1 MKKTF
6 RKAIAVL
13 LAVLMVAFSV
23 PFTALAKE
31 DSVGWWGDNNWDS
44 SKNPALLALCQ
55 EREDGT
61 YAFDDY
67 EGWNSPTWN
76 YGFAL
81 GDALSPETDLSQGA
95 DALNMVRNQYRPT
108 LTISVWDQGTADS
121 RIYRK
126 FYGYGTS
133 AANAITY
140 DTAVAGG
147 YKLNPAQLKAGQR
160 IMVTFEIGGF
170 DMIYAGQIKGIADP
184 AYLAGGYYKLNPSSK
199 DQWVISTSDAMDLKV
214 GQQRGYNYYGTALSD
229 GTGPDY
235 KRASGQILIPY
246 SGNAAPPASSYVGV
260 DQRGFGEHGLYIGA
274 FSFEVLQD
282 CNLADVLHMNQDADH
297 NEARGVTVFTPY
309 APEEVLEG
317 APTTGI
323 CKFTFQTDAESCL
336 ETAQLIALNWDG
348 YEAGGSTECTHSN
361 VTATPAKDA
370 TCTEAGNSAYWTCND
385 CGKMF
390 SDEACTTE
398 ITEVPTIPATGH
410 SLTKTEAKDAT
421 CTEAGNS
428 AYWTCSV
435 CGKMFADANGAT
447 EISEIPTISA
457 TGHSLSE
464 VKEVPSTCT
473 VKGTAAYWTCTACG
487 KMFSDA
493 AGTTE
498 ISAPVELPL
507 ADHSYN
513 MVKTDATCTEASSE
527 VYTCSVCGDTYT
539 THVDPAKGH
548 TPVSADNA
556 VAATCTTD
564 GKEAD
569 TVCSVCGVTLTTG
582 ATIKAPGHN
591 YSMVKTDA
599 TCTEASTEVY
609 TCSVCGDTYTTH
621 VDAALGHDFSV
632 VVSSTA
638 GDCQTIGTT
647 TYKCSRCDVTN
658 TVSGA
663 YGPHTEVEIPA
674 VDPTCT
680 EAGSTAGTKCSVC
693 GEILVAPTPVD
704 ALGHT
709 PISADNGYD
718 ATCTEDGK
726 ESDTVCSVCG
736 VTLKEG
742 AVIPATGHTE
752 VEIPAV
758 DATCTEAG
766 STAGTKCSVCGEII
780 VAPTPVKA
788 LGHTPVSADNAVA
801 PTLDAPGKEA
811 DTVCSVCGV
820 TLEEGAVI
828 PALEG
833 VNITVEA
840 TDLGT
845 TAINGEDAT
854 NGATVKVL
862 KNSKVALTAA
872 PVEGAEFVGWALNG
886 KIVSES
892 ANTTVTAL
900 ANATYTAVFTET
912 ADATFT
918 VVFVDNYGN
927 VISTQTVAN
936 ASEIVAPTAP
946 TRPGYTFK
954 GWSVDYTTLTT
965 GATIYAQF
973 EKDAAA
979 TYTVTATGC
988 TITTAAGDTA
998 TDVMTDVAYDT
1009 SVTIT
1014 AHSGTATSWKIG
1026 ESTVAFGESYTFYV
1040 GSDVTVVPQFD
1051 SAVTAKPTVTAV
1063 NVSEVT
1069 ETNGLKRAVFLA
1081 TRSMTDDCTYIGSG
1095 YIYGKAADVTVDTT
1109 LADVNGSTVK
1119 RIDNKTASEQFSV
1132 TYGLRSQSGSIA
1144 AKAYLAYVDANG
1156 DTQVIYADV
1165 QSYTYA

>member
-6 RKAIAVL
+6 KKAIAVL

-23 PFTALAKE
+23 PFTALAE
-31 DSVGWWGDNNWDS
+31 PDSVGWWGDNNWDS
-44 SKNPALLALCQ
+44 SKNPALLAMLQ

-67 EGWNSPTWN
+67 EGWNSPTWDC
-76 YGFAL
+76 GFAL
-81 GDALSPETDLSQGA
+81 GDSLSPETDLSQGA
-95 DALNMVRNQYRPT
+95 DALNMVQSQYKPT
-108 LTISVWDQGTADS
+108 LTISVWDQGTADN
-121 RIYRK
+121 RIFRK

-140 DTAVAGG
+140 DAAVAGG

-170 DMIYAGQIKGIADP
+170 DMIYAGQIKGIADTE
-184 AYLAGGYYKLNPSSK
+184 YLAGGYYKLNPSSK
-199 DQWVISTSDAMDLKV
+199 DQWVISTTDAMDLKV
-214 GQQRGYNYYGTALSD
+214 GQQRGYSYYGTALTD

-246 SGNAAPPASSYVGV
+246 SGNAAPPASSYIGA

-274 FSFEVLQD
+274 FSFEVLKD
-282 CNLADVLHMNQDADH
+282 CNLADVLHMDQDADKQ
-297 NEARGVTVFTPY
+297 EARLVTVFNCY
-309 APEEVLEG
+309 APEEVG
-317 APTTGI
+317 GRY
-323 CKFTFQTDAESCL
+323 KYTFQTNAESVH
-336 ETAQLIALNWDG
+336 ETAGLIALNWDG

-390 SDEACTTE
+390 SDEACANE

-457 TGHSLSE
+457 TGHSLSKVE
-464 VKEVPSTCT
+464 EVPSTCT

-498 ISAPVELPL
+498 ISAPEKLPL
-507 ADHSYN
+507 ADHNYN

-527 VYTCSVCGDTYT
+527 VYTCTVCGDTYT

-569 TVCSVCGVTLTTG
+569 TICSVCGVTLTTG

-736 VTLKEG
+736 ITLTTG
-742 AVIPATGHTE
+742 AVIPATGHTPGE
-752 VEIPAV
+752 PVETTIKEP
-758 DATCTEAG
+758 TCTEKG
-766 STAGTKCSVCGEII
+766 EKNTTVTCTVCGTQLSSVNEELDELGHDYVKGET
-780 VAPTPVKA
+780 VAPTI
-788 LGHTPVSADNAVA
+788 GED
-801 PTLDAPGKEA
+801 GY
-811 DTVCSVCGV
+811 TVYTCSRCGATENRDIV
-820 TLEEGAVI
+820 

-988 TITTAAGDTA
+988 TITTAAGATA

-1014 AHSGTATSWKIG
+1014 ANSGTATSWKIG

-1144 AKAYLAYVDANG
+1144 AKAYLAYVDGNG

>member
-23 PFTALAKE
+23 PFTALAE
-31 DSVGWWGDNNWDS
+31 ADSVGWWGDNNWDS
-44 SKNPALLALCQ
+44 SKNPELLALCQ

-67 EGWNSPTWN
+67 EGWNSPTWD

-81 GDALSPETDLSQGA
+81 GDSLSPETDLSQGA
-95 DALNMVRNQYRPT
+95 DALNMVKNQYKPT
-108 LTISVWDQGTADS
+108 LTISVWDQGTAAN

-133 AANAITY
+133 AADAITY

-170 DMIYAGQIKGIADP
+170 DMIYGGQIKGIADTD
-184 AYLAGGYYKLNPSSK
+184 YLAGAFYKLNPSSK
-199 DQWVISTSDAMDLKV
+199 DQWTKSTTDAMDLKV
-214 GQQRGYNYYGTALSD
+214 GQQRGYSYYGTALSD

-246 SGNAAPPASSYVGV
+246 GGNAAPPASSYVGA
-260 DQRGFGEHGLYIGA
+260 DARGFGEHGLYIGA

-282 CNLADVLHMNQDADH
+282 CNLADVLHMNQDADN

-309 APEEVLEG
+309 APEEVNET
-317 APTTGI
+317 A
-323 CKFTFQTDAESCL
+323 KFTFQTTAESYH
-336 ETAQLIALNWDG
+336 ETAGLIALNWDG

-385 CGKMF
+385 CSKMF

-410 SLTKTEAKDAT
+410 SLEETAGKDAT

-447 EISEIPTISA
+447 EIAEIPTISA

-493 AGTTE
+493 AGTAE

-507 ADHSYN
+507 ADHNYN

-556 VAATCTTD
+556 VAATCTTA

-569 TVCSVCGVTLTTG
+569 TVCSVCGVTLATG
-582 ATIKAPGHN
+582 ATIPATGHAYGDWTSNGDGTHSKVCINAGDDTKTEDCSYSYSVTKAPTIDETGIGTYTCTKCH
-591 YSMVKTDA
+591 YSYDIVLDKVTCTHTNATKTEEVPA
-599 TCTEASTEVY
+599 TCTEEGTEAYWTCNDCGKMFSDEACTIEIASP
-609 TCSVCGDTYTTH
+609 
-621 VDAALGHDFSV
+621 V
-632 VVSSTA
+632 VIA
-638 GDCQTIGTT
+638 PKG
-647 TYKCSRCDVTN
+647 
-658 TVSGA
+658 
-663 YGPHTEVEIPA
+663 HTEVSANNA
-674 VDPTCT
+674 V
-680 EAGSTAGTKCSVC
+680 A
-693 GEILVAPTPVD
+693 
-704 ALGHT
+704 
-709 PISADNGYD
+709 
-718 ATCTEDGK
+718 ATCTTAGK

-811 DTVCSVCGV
+811 DTVCSVCGA

-900 ANATYTAVFTET
+900 ADATYTAVFTET
-912 ADATFT
+912 AAAAFT

-927 VISTQTVAN
+927 VISTQTVAD

-1014 AHSGTATSWKIG
+1014 ANSGTATSWKIG
-1026 ESTVAFGESYTFYV
+1026 DSTVAFGESYTFYV

-1063 NVSEVT
+1063 NVSDVVQ
-1069 ETNGLKRAVFLA
+1069 NGKTRAVFLA

-1095 YIYGKAADVTVDTT
+1095 YIYGKAADVTADTT
-1109 LADVNGSTVK
+1109 LADVNGTSI
-1119 RIDNKTASEQFSV
+1119 RRLDNKTASEQFSV
-1132 TYGLRSQSGSIA
+1132 ICGIGSQTGSLA
-1144 AKAYLAYVDANG
+1144 AKAYLAYVDGNG
-1156 DTQVIYADV
+1156 DTQVIYADL
-1165 QSYTYA
+1165 QTYTYA